1 MRESWWREFWNECRS
16 NQRIMNRNLLD
27 QNIPKSIFTISK
39 QALVVF
45 VMAVTT
51 VIFITIFRPFRIYES
66 LDFLVSQ
73 KPVHLIDSTEDAF
86 YLAMTSVVLLGSLMV
101 LCSRIIL
108 VKSMREKL
116 SYRGFLLWCGL
127 EFVVVA
133 LGITI
138 WSSALFHPGNTG
150 IFSLFLK
157 VLGRTTCI
165 LFIPYVFCWL
175 YIIIIDKASQL
186 KALRESLDKD
196 EVANQKA
203 HIILYDDHNEMR
215 LTVKR
220 EDMVMIESAD
230 NYLCVWYLNNEQ
242 IKKTMIRNTMKRV
255 AEQLSDSCMQRCHRS
270 YMINMDRVKIL
281 RRDKEGVFIEF
292 GIDGVFDVPIS
303 KTYLQNITEWLMK

>member
-1 MRESWWREFWNECRS
+1 
-16 NQRIMNRNLLD
+16 MNRNLLD
-27 QNIPKSIFTISK
+27 QHMPKSVFTISK
-39 QALVVF
+39 QTLLIFA
-45 VMAVTT
+45 MAVIT

-138 WSSALFHPGNTG
+138 WSSALFHPGSTG

>member
-1 MRESWWREFWNECRS
+1 
-16 NQRIMNRNLLD
+16 MNRNLLD

-86 YLAMTSVVLLGSLMV
+86 YLAMTSVVLIGSLMV

-138 WSSALFHPGNTG
+138 WSSALFHPGSTG

>member
-1 MRESWWREFWNECRS
+1 MCRS

-138 WSSALFHPGNTG
+138 WSSALFHPGSTG

>member
-1 MRESWWREFWNECRS
+1 
-16 NQRIMNRNLLD
+16 MNRDIFD
-27 QNIPKSIFTISK
+27 QHIPKSVFTISK
-39 QALVVF
+39 QAFVVF

-73 KPVHLIDSTEDAF
+73 KPTHLIDSPEDAF

-108 VKSMREKL
+108 IKSVRDKL

-127 EFVVVA
+127 EFVIVA

-138 WSSALFHPGNTG
+138 WSSALFHQENIG
-150 IFSLFLK
+150 ILGLFFK

-165 LFIPYVFCWL
+165 LFIPYLFCWL
-175 YIIIIDKASQL
+175 YIVILDKASQI
-186 KALRESLDKD
+186 KALRESIDKD
-196 EVANQKA
+196 GSTPQKS
-203 HIILYDDHNEMR
+203 HILFYDDHSEMR
-215 LTVKR
+215 LSVKR
-220 EDMVMIESAD
+220 EDLLLIESAD
-230 NYLCVWYLNNEQ
+230 NYICVWYMNNGQ
-242 IKKTMIRNTMKRV
+242 VKKSMIRNTMKRV
-255 AEQLSDSCMQRCHRS
+255 VEQLKDSSVQRCHRS

-292 GIDGVFDVPIS
+292 GIEGVFDVPIS

>member
-1 MRESWWREFWNECRS
+1 
-16 NQRIMNRNLLD
+16 MNRNLLD

-138 WSSALFHPGNTG
+138 WSSALFHPGSTG
-150 IFSLFLK
+150 IFSLFIK

-303 KTYLQNITEWLMK
+303 KTYLHNITEWLMK

>member
-1 MRESWWREFWNECRS
+1 
-16 NQRIMNRNLLD
+16 MNRNLLD

-138 WSSALFHPGNTG
+138 WSSALFHPGSSG

>member
-1 MRESWWREFWNECRS
+1 
-16 NQRIMNRNLLD
+16 
-27 QNIPKSIFTISK
+27 
-39 QALVVF
+39 
-45 VMAVTT
+45 MAVTT

-138 WSSALFHPGNTG
+138 WSSALFHPGSSG